1 VALSAGATA
10 IEVLLATG
18 ILVALLCCLAMPVMK
33 SCYERLHFMAPVS
46 TVSVTL
52 VLIAV
57 IVQEGWGQ
65 ATIKTLL
72 ILLALVFTNAV
83 LAHATAR
90 AARVREWGH
99 WQPAE
104 RENIPG
110 LEQIAGGRRKSK

>member
-1 VALSAGATA
+1 MSAGTTA

-33 SCYERLHFMAPVS
+33 SRYERLHFMAPVS

-57 IVQEGWGQ
+57 ILQEGWGQ
-65 ATIKTLL
+65 ATIKMVL

-90 AARVREWGH
+90 AARVRDLGH
-99 WQPAE
+99 WQPGE
-104 RENIPG
+104 HEKIPG

>member
-1 VALSAGATA
+1 MSAGT
-10 IEVLLATG
+10 ITVEVLLAIG
-18 ILVALLCCLAMPVMK
+18 ILIALLCCLAVPVMK
-33 SCYERLHFMAPVS
+33 NRYERLHFMAPVS

-52 VLIAV
+52 ILIAV

-65 ATIKTLL
+65 ATIKMVL

-90 AARVREWGH
+90 AARVRDLGH

-104 RENIPG
+104 GEKIPAP
-110 LEQIAGGRRKSK
+110 EQIADGGRRSK